1 MEVAKADNLMQHGAE
16 IFSKPARTWFQS
28 ERQKQEVAR
37 AEKEGAGVTPAQRS
51 KAEKQ
56 AEKLALKRKRGQE
69 ADNTNLKKKSKLMQ
83 VRLPWLP
90 WQGHTFALMCGDSDT
105 SHETQFRTSAPP
117 IPGVVMPMHVQ

>member
-1 MEVAKADNLMQHGAE
+1 MSALQEEREERQLRKAEMEVAKADNLMQHGAE

-37 AEKEGAGVTPAQRS
+37 AEKEGAGVTPAQRT

-69 ADNTNLKKKSKLMQ
+69 ADTTTLQKKSKLS
-83 VRLPWLP
+83 LP
-90 WQGHTFALMCGDSDT
+90 WQNSLNFLFCGK
-105 SHETQFRTSAPP
+105 F
-117 IPGVVMPMHVQ
+117 